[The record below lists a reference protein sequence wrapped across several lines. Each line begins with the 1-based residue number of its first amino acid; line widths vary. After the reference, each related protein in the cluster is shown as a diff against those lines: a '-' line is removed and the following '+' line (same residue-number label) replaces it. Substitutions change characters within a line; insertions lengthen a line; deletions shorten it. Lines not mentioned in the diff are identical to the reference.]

1 MNLWHKKKKKKKRKK
16 EVAISPLVSN
26 IITATWT
33 SKWTWLWIRRTIT
46 CTPTLHNR
54 ASLAF
59 GKKIFCISF
68 IFSSIISLLP
78 PFFPAS
84 YNLGAFDSQ
93 VIVTMLEREGH
104 KLRERERERETHKL
118 KKIYSWRLHF
128 FFFFFFNLWM
138 CYLLRVTHLDKNR
151 RTMRSLNWRGVG
163 P

>member
-1 MNLWHKKKKKKKRKK
+1 MLKLNHWHKEKKKKEKIK
-16 EVAISPLVSN
+16 AISPLVSN

-78 PFFPAS
+78 LFFPAS
-84 YNLGAFDSQ
+84 YNFRAFDSQ
-93 VIVTMLEREGH
+93 AIVTMLEREGH
-104 KLRERERERETHKL
+104 KPRERERERERPRN
-118 KKIYSWRLHF
+118 WRKSIVDVCIF
-128 FFFFFFNLWM
+128 FFFKNLWM

-151 RTMRSLNWRGVG
+151 RNMRSLNWRGVG